1 MKRTALIWAVVLMAV
16 MGAAPM
22 MLAWQTGGDA
32 TGGDPHSETQS
43 PSADIRSNRADFGAS
58 CGIQDTSD
66 QSALGFA
73 MSGDGEWSAL
83 PAGGSPSGI
92 DQATARVWHETN
104 WMVDMHA
111 ALEPGMAAMHS
122 GQMCFDPQGHITF
135 MVDRFMETCMRLR
148 ARYVADLCHRWPGDA
163 ARESIRQYVYRRG
176 IAAPEW
182 PVISRCVGRAQA
194 GAVAFSPLLKIAN
207 SSGAS
212 A

>member
-32 TGGDPHSETQS
+32 TGGDPHSETQG
-43 PSADIRSNRADFGAS
+43 PSADIRSNRADFGAI

-111 ALEPGMAAMHS
+111 ALEPGMAGMHS
-122 GQMCFDPQGHITF
+122 GQLCFDPQGHIAF
-135 MVDRFMETCMRLR
+135 MVDRYMETMQCGC
-148 ARYVADLCHRWPGDA
+148 ARVTSLTFATDGRVTR
-163 ARESIRQYVYRRG
+163 RENRFVSMSTGEV
-176 IAAPEW
+176 IAPPESASDFPDVW
-182 PVISRCVGRAQA
+182 DVRKLEQLP
-194 GAVAFSPLLKIAN
+194 FSPLLKR
-207 SSGAS
+207 
-212 A
+212 